1 MSIKQSI
8 TTTIG
13 RAGLQTKKQSPH
25 IFFIVGLGGALV
37 STVLAC
43 RATLKLED
51 TVDAIKKDFEH
62 VHAQRILESYSESDY
77 RRDLS
82 KAYVSGANRLIKLY
96 GPAGIVGTLSIV
108 ALTGSHIQM
117 SQRNAALT
125 AAFTAVSRSY
135 EEYRGR
141 VREELG
147 EEKEQAIY
155 EGCLLDDMEDAEDLA
170 SVMNKASSFGR
181 IFEPNNVNWVHN
193 LEMNRFFIECQKN
206 YANLQLQAKGHVFLN
221 DVYDLLGFD
230 RTSEGAV
237 LGWIRNKGDEPE
249 KVIDFGLYDAI
260 NVHFING
267 NARGCVLDFHPDG
280 VIFDKI

>member
-8 TTTIG
+8 TTAVG
-13 RAGLQTKKQSPH
+13 RAGLKTKKQSPH
-25 IFFIVGLGGALV
+25 IFFAVGIGGALI

-43 RATLKLED
+43 RATLKLEE
-51 TVDAIKKDFEH
+51 TVDEIKKDFEQVRLQKH
-62 VHAQRILESYSESDY
+62 DSETDY
-77 RRDLS
+77 RRELS
-82 KAYVSGANRLIKLY
+82 IAYIRGANKLIKLY
-96 GPAGIVGTLSIV
+96 GPATIVGTLSIA

-135 EEYRGR
+135 DEYRQR
-141 VREELG
+141 VRETIG

-155 EGCLLDDMEDAEDLA
+155 EGCLLDDMDGAEDLA
-170 SVMNKASSFGR
+170 HVMNKASSFGR
-181 IFEPNNVNWVHN
+181 IFEPSNVNWQHDMEN
-193 LEMNRFFIECQKN
+193 NRFFIECQQS
-206 YANLQLQAKGHVFLN
+206 YANLQLQSKGHVFLN
-221 DVYDLLGFD
+221 DIYDLLGFE

-237 LGWIRNKGDEPE
+237 LGWLKSKGDKPINM
-249 KVIDFGLYDAI
+249 IDFGLYSAI